1 MPLQPNGLG
10 PGEEPYTPVLTA
22 STTNP
27 SLGTRGTHRARLS
40 GTIQRPLSW
49 GHEDFSRFVVD
60 RRDEVLLDTHMTN
73 NEATTE
79 QLITMWTEFSEVFA
93 SAIGRSES
101 GRMLAAQGMSIIEAE
116 LNTRGLVAQ
125 ENEDFE
131 VIGWVAA

>member
-1 MPLQPNGLG
+1 M
-10 PGEEPYTPVLTA
+10 
-22 STTNP
+22 
-27 SLGTRGTHRARLS
+27 
-40 GTIQRPLSW
+40 
-49 GHEDFSRFVVD
+49 
-60 RRDEVLLDTHMTN
+60 LLDTHMTN